1 MKLALP
7 DMISNS
13 YFPAM
18 AAVELGLFAK
28 EGLDVTLELLSP
40 ADKAYRAL
48 VEGKVDFV
56 GSEAHAAL
64 SVFPQWRGVK
74 LICALAQ
81 GMYWFLVV
89 RADIGAKRGDV
100 TCVRGRRIGAAPF
113 VELGLRRLLTEV
125 GIDPVRDAVAIAPIP
140 GSLGLKVN
148 TGVTAAQALADGAI
162 DGFWAN
168 GMGAELAV
176 RRGVGTVVLDVR
188 RGDGPSACF
197 DYTFASV
204 AAADR
209 LIERAPDAV
218 AAAVRA
224 IVATQAALR
233 EDPTRA
239 AEVGRKLFPAQEAEL
254 IAALVARDAPF
265 YDAAISERTVA
276 VMNQFARDVGILRG
290 NPGYEDVVAVRFRD
304 LWAPRAPP

>member
-148 TGVTAAQALADGAI
+148 TGVTAAQALADGVI

-168 GMGAELAV
+168 GMGAEIAV
-176 RRGVGTVVLDVR
+176 RRGVGTILLDVR
-188 RGDGPSACF
+188 RGDGPQSAF
-197 DYTFASV
+197 DYTFAAL
-204 AAADR
+204 AATEW
-209 LIERAPDAV
+209 LIASRPEAV
-218 AAAVRA
+218 AAAKRA
-224 IVATQAALR
+224 IKIAHAALKQ
-233 EDPTRA
+233 DVTLA
-239 AEVGRKLFPAQEAEL
+239 AEVGRKLFSAEEASL
-254 IAALVARDAPF
+254 ITDLIRRDLLF
-265 YDAAISERTVA
+265 YDSSISEHSVTCL
-276 VMNQFARDVGILRG
+276 NEFARDVGLLEG
-290 NPGYEDVVAVRFRD
+290 DPPYNNVVAV
-304 LWAPRAPP
+304 